1 MKTRVVVFGTSPFGL
16 AAFSALQE
24 SSAYEIV
31 AVVSQ
36 PAKPVGRQQ
45 RLTLGAIGTWAEAQG
60 LPLYTPS
67 TLRTPEALSQLRDL
81 SADIFLVAAYGLIL
95 PAAVLAIPHLGCLN
109 IHASLLPKYR
119 GASPISAAILQGDAS
134 TGITYMVMD
143 EGCDTGPMLRTH
155 TIPVAA
161 RDTRVTL
168 ESRLSRVA
176 GETILP
182 LLNDWVSQNVK
193 PQPQPTNDVS
203 LAPKIKRQDGLAR
216 WESAVQVERAI
227 RALVPWPGVW
237 TTWQGREMKILAAT
251 VELGSSSGELGS
263 IQQHGVDWAIR
274 CGDGWLIPTEI
285 QFSGKQPQPAKNIPG
300 SYPGF
305 INSVLG

>member
-16 AAFSALQE
+16 AAFSAVQQ

-45 RLTLGAIGTWAEAQG
+45 HLTLGAIGTWAETQG
-60 LPLYTPS
+60 LTLYTPN
-67 TLRTPEALSQLRDL
+67 TLRTPEVLTQLRDV

-95 PAAVLAIPHLGCLN
+95 PAAVLAIPRLGCLN

-119 GASPISAAILQGDAS
+119 GASPISAAILQGDTS
-134 TGITYMVMD
+134 TGITYMLMD
-143 EGCDTGPMLRTH
+143 EGCDTGPILRSH
-155 TIPVAA
+155 AIPVAA
-161 RDTRVTL
+161 QDTRLTL
-168 ESRLSRVA
+168 ESRLSQVA

-193 PQPQPTNDVS
+193 PQPQPTNNAS

-263 IQQHGVDWAIR
+263 IQQHGGGWAIR
-274 CGDGWLIPTEI
+274 CGDGWLIPMEI
-285 QFSGKQPQPAKNIPG
+285 QFSGKQPQSAKNIPG